1 MAVAIGK
8 NMVYVKQQNEAA
20 IKKLLYRNG
29 AMSRAAIAKQLN
41 LSPPTITNIVA
52 EMQQQ
57 GIIREL
63 EAAEEAAARGVGRKP
78 IRIDFVA
85 DAHYVLGI
93 SLGRDNVHSMVTDLR
108 GNEILCAA
116 YPRLPDDY
124 EEMLSILKGYI
135 QKLREDEPAVWAKLM
150 AVGLALP
157 GIVDHEKG
165 TLKNHGME
173 RKDWCGRPLAEDVAA
188 FTGLPVYMSNNVRA
202 RARALML
209 FRPELLEDDATFAL
223 CHLNWGIACPV
234 FITKASGQEISFS
247 GEIGH
252 MVLDPEGPSYESFGT
267 PGSLEMFAS
276 VYTLMERSRWAMREG
291 KAPTLASLKPTPE
304 ELTPHDLWTAQRL
317 GDDFVCRSIRRA
329 MNYIGL
335 ALANMV
341 TIMNVPRIFLSGEA
355 FQNEEN
361 VAVVQQAL
369 DRYAFDGGETRPP
382 LTTVTFGEY
391 GGALGACAVCLWRHF
406 IA

>member
-1 MAVAIGK
+1 MTVAIGK
-8 NMVYVKQQNEAA
+8 NMVYVKQQNESA

-52 EMQQQ
+52 EMQRQ
-57 GIIREL
+57 GIVREL
-63 EAAEEAAARGVGRKP
+63 EATEDTAARGVGRKP
-78 IRIDFVA
+78 ISIDFVA

-93 SLGRDNVHSMVTDLR
+93 SLGRDSTHGVVTDLR
-108 GNEILCAA
+108 GGVVRSFSHPQLSDN
-116 YPRLPDDY
+116 Y
-124 EEMLSILKGYI
+124 EEMLAALQGYL
-135 QKLREDEPAVWAKLM
+135 QELRTGEPAVWGKLM
-150 AVGLALP
+150 AIGLSMP
-157 GIVDHEKG
+157 GIVDHEHG
-165 TLKNHGME
+165 VLKNHGAE
-173 RKDWCGRPLAEDVAA
+173 RKDWCNRPLAEDIRA
-188 FTGLPVYMSNNVRA
+188 FSGLPVYAGNNVRA

-209 FRPELLEDDATFAL
+209 FRPELLKDDSSFAL

-252 MVLDPEGPSYESFGT
+252 MVMDPEGPSYESFGT

-291 KAPTLASLKPTPE
+291 KAPILASLKNTPE

-317 GDDFVCRSIRRA
+317 GDDFVCRSVRRA
-329 MNYIGL
+329 MNYIGI
-335 ALANMV
+335 ALANLV
-341 TIMNVPRIFLSGEA
+341 TVMNVNHIFLSGEA
-355 FQNEEN
+355 FQNTEN
-361 VAVVQQAL
+361 IALVQQAL
-369 DRYAFDGGETRPP
+369 DRYAFDGGEARPP
-382 LTTVTFGEY
+382 LTAVSFGEY